1 MHIIVKSKEANLNL
15 PIPNFVFA
23 NKVAFKI
30 FMSQHKD
37 LVEISA
43 VQEEKLYH
51 ILKKGIKMYRGL
63 VLVEVESAE
72 GEYVKITL

>member
-1 MHIIVKSKEANLNL
+1 MHVIVKTDEVNIHL

-23 NKVAFKI
+23 NKLAFKA

-37 LVEISA
+37 LVDIPEA
-43 VQEEKLYH
+43 KEEVLYH
-51 ILKKGIKMYRGL
+51 ILKKGIKMYKGL
-63 VLVEVESAE
+63 VLVEVESAS

>member
-1 MHIIVKSKEANLNL
+1 MHIIVKSEETNINL

-23 NKVAFKI
+23 NKLVFKT

-37 LVEISA
+37 LIDIPETK
-43 VQEEKLYH
+43 EEVLYH
-51 ILKKGIKMYRGL
+51 ILKKGIKMYKGL
-63 VLVEVESAE
+63 VLVEVESAS

>member
-1 MHIIVKSKEANLNL
+1 MHVIVKTDEVNIHL

-23 NKVAFKI
+23 NKLAFKV

-37 LVEISA
+37 LVDIPEA
-43 VQEEKLYH
+43 KEEVLYH
-51 ILKKGIKMYRGL
+51 ILKKGIKMYKGL
-63 VLVEVESAE
+63 ELVEVETAE